1 MALPT
6 TGQISISD
14 ICVELGLAPTTNI
27 SLNDIRFRKLA
38 KKETDGSTISM
49 SDFHGKSN
57 FDYEIGIT
65 KGAVEFLPPQSN
77 NLPYPAFGLS
87 TCVYIKS
94 LTPGVYLQGV
104 TGYNANGSVLFDD
117 TRNAAKSGSWSVG
130 APAEPVYPG
139 SSDGLSPEQKGQIF
153 VFHYIAGR
161 KVNVNIY
168 RLVVRDTNGNEYELS
183 KHRNI
188 AFQSGPN
195 GLVPAS
201 QFGKPDSVTKTP
213 IAPNYP

>member
-27 SLNDIRFRKLA
+27 SLNDSRFRKLA

-65 KGAVEFLPPQSN
+65 KGAVEFLPPGSLGQ
-77 NLPYPAFGLS
+77 PYPAFGLS

-94 LTPGVYLQGV
+94 LSPGIYIQGV
-104 TGYNANGSVLFDD
+104 TGYNADGSVLFDD
-117 TRNAAKSGSWSVG
+117 TRKAAKSGNWCVG
-130 APAEPVYPG
+130 DPAEPVYLG
-139 SSDGLSPEQKGQIF
+139 SSDSLSPEQKKQIY
-153 VFHYIAGR
+153 VFHFTGS

-168 RLVVRDTNGNEYELS
+168 RLVVTDTNGNKYELS

-195 GLVPAS
+195 GMVPTNQLVNL
-201 QFGKPDSVTKTP
+201 TKTP